1 MKLSKGL
8 YKDTDPID
16 QLLGTYPNARNMII
30 NKVQGALV
38 NELGFDKVHD
48 LNKKIVGSIPIIN
61 DEIILFSRDDDDAT
75 QTTSTALAKVTITFP
90 NTMSGTLTVAYIN
103 SNGTAQEQVIN
114 MQETIAEDSTIASHD
129 VTINGGSFIQY
140 STNADL
146 TFTFSIPPSTDS
158 DNVASNLTITP
169 IQQSTVTT
177 IAYESEIGRL
187 SKDGVYTTILKS
199 DSLKFRSDSFMKGIY
214 VLNFN
219 KEIIIAFTDDKT
231 QPKILNIDKLPFS
244 VDANKK
250 IIDEKEI
257 VLMYI
262 FPEYKRPVVVYK
274 EVVDNGGALKT
285 GAYFLSFAYELEDGS
300 RTNFTPL
307 DGPIIVTNST
317 LELTGSY
324 RKDMQN
330 NFELVSMYDGAEPNT
345 TSSKSIRFKV
355 TNVDLRYKYLLFA
368 VYKKIGGNTTSELV
382 QKIEIASVLNLLDGS
397 DDDIPSSGATTVNT
411 PDSEDT
417 DEGLTITY
425 SGRETSIDLLLEDI
439 SIGNDTYSTAK
450 TITYFDSKLFL
461 GNLTS
466 HEDFNYQP
474 FAMNIQSTWTRDYI
488 DVNSV
493 RGSYKDELMVY
504 NKRGFRPDE
513 VYAFYIAFLYNDGTW
528 SGAYHIPGRDK
539 EKVTVSLED
548 ANGNYLSPVTVDEDI
563 KLKDIVLGD
572 VTEGTITSTDRIQYQ
587 DIFQHDLGI
596 SKNIKWFH
604 TRETARIDGK
614 MGYWS
619 NATELYPGDPTTFG
633 SSAGTPVRHHKFPGY
648 ETMNGLNTTFIQQDA
663 DGNSIP
669 PGGTGVGHLVV
680 IAYMDSCMMDLRP
693 SIVGDEE
700 EYMSQGSNDLSK
712 STAHNHLYNRQRV
725 YHHLY
730 LYIASGNGQAAPG
743 YYFLAQ
749 SLDPRDFTDTGGAF
763 SHYLTD
769 PVIEIS
775 GDQRRGDWQHSNIPP
790 QNIVDGTNAIKDLYP
805 NMLTPRNT
813 DRLADGLDYEYEG
826 TKMNKDG
833 CGFERDIFELP
844 MRTEQSYEYINGGD
858 AQYYASN
865 VFMGHWYHKHCRNG
879 KLCGP
884 GTPKTQA
891 YARRWGEG
899 KNAKCPRARGPYNY
913 YEWNLQHLDII
924 QGSGD
929 TGVGNFTVIPNWWS
943 STSNQVSDS
952 TLNGNGIKTIRKDVE
967 YNFSA
972 SLGNYTQPSFI
983 TSQPYGAVGN
993 GQVKQTNFANATT
1006 SVSTSTLAPVTF
1018 ESFHT
1023 GPSGLAN
1030 AVAQAPLTGNSQ
1042 FPTTKTGNTPDG
1054 FFSNNNYTYTAVGP
1068 HTLYISGKFGCLVE
1082 SSYTSGD
1089 EKKPRQI
1096 VISGIRK
1103 LRRGDPDDE
1112 TTWERTDVFKN
1123 TETNQGTL
1131 KASGDKVA
1139 TSTLG
1144 GNFLSEDVENVF
1156 RPDVFVAITLNTGDI
1171 LQFYHETTVTGLGSV
1186 SHTNSTTPTRIAYEY
1201 DLQFLTY
1208 KYTFPEPTYSPYS
1221 MYTAVLGIRF
1231 NNIEIP
1237 RELAKDIQG
1246 YQFFYAE
1253 RDAKNTQTFDQSI
1266 AFHGAPHALFPDE
1279 EGSYAGHLIPMGNL
1293 RLTSTNE
1300 YGDTGAGYTN
1310 SDWSQEGLTM
1320 DGNDFSKQHKINP
1333 SSFRFHGFNVLNFKP
1348 NVQGAYIK
1356 RVAELGSC
1364 EYTDV
1369 RLNTIT
1375 NANQLDAGKDTADT
1389 ATAAG
1394 GGDPFFLNST
1404 TTGKNNTVDTILQAG
1419 YNQIWNRYGT
1429 STTAQRNP
1437 SFSLAS
1443 NHYYKLRQ
1451 LQDIGYVPGDTVVT
1465 KKSVTVNNTF
1475 SEECLHATIVHY
1487 DNENNWS
1494 EINHHTGFL
1503 SSSVDSNT
1511 NITTYT
1517 EPMGWRKIK
1526 SNFETETGSQIVDQ
1540 IQGPKYNLVD
1550 LKSYKTNLYNS
1561 FYDQKFIA
1569 TKNYFKLTDNQK
1581 LEIEINQSITLDTGP
1596 IYGGDTFTGMYG
1608 VRLTGPAYYSKGKDA
1623 EIWSSSNKLHGVKNI
1638 FFFPVY
1644 TAANV
1649 ALRHAATEVFKDS
1662 YYPRCGVGS
1671 LTNSGETTTINSRLD
1686 QKKQALHNYRGR
1698 STDIDNT
1705 NSITYNQ
1712 DYSSL
1717 NNYNV
1722 LTAYDNRDLFLGKFP
1737 YRIIRSQPF
1746 AQEDKTM
1753 SLKEFRSNDFY
1764 EMVKNRGHL
1773 VNLEGIG
1780 KELIIHHEHSIFKTT
1795 TKDVI
1800 ATNTAQATLG
1810 TGDIFQFAP
1819 TELITSENGYAGTQH
1834 LSSILISKAG
1844 YSFVDE
1850 EQGKVFLVNNKLQE
1864 ISSTGLRQW
1873 FRDNLSFQNTTT
1885 PSTDTPFNLGGSGYV
1900 TAFDELNNRILL
1912 TKKDLKLNVP
1922 LVTDVQVPT
1931 TFLAVDPAC
1940 QLDSDGNPTGFVIY
1954 QNLQVL
1960 DQYGELIET
1969 VPNVS
1974 THEGYVAPSLDPVL
1988 CPSKPTL
1995 YLEWVGRKGSRVN
2008 KFEGEKVVLKAV
2020 VSEPQ
2025 DGDLTVTVAYSGTY
2039 DQAGIP
2045 GTTIVIPTGA
2055 IEAEIEGATL
2065 TIDQVIE
2072 LTPDETII
2080 ATATAVTKDGG
2091 LDDNN
2096 NQITIQNAAD
2106 IIGSAV
2112 TVKVLDCPVLAND
2125 SAAGITNGGSTDIV
2139 LSNNDS
2145 YGSIVSGVDEIYK
2158 ITGLPVDSSNNVIG
2172 TLTDNNNNN
2181 ASLVVG
2187 STLTKSTSGTNGQ
2200 SQPGT
2205 YSVKF
2210 THNSTA
2216 ATTGSFSYSVS
2227 KASCSTTAT
2236 VDLGVLSVD
2245 ENTYIDIFFDDS
2257 GSMGTTEDDLNAMKN
2272 APYSNQHGL
2281 RKLLQ
2286 DFYATGQT
2294 EAQGNTNT
2302 TTNGKDAYDSKVRI
2316 RDYSDLSTNPVERT
2330 WHCLNNGG
2338 AGFGTGASDP
2348 YPSAS
2353 KVIMFAFQDEANGV
2367 YHPASNFNTTS
2378 TTSQHDTDIG
2388 NLKTTITNLN
2398 SSDAAFYR
2406 ANVFQVATSTTGEN
2420 LAFKQYLT
2428 AVKDG
2433 TGVYNAGGLSGVSN
2447 VGFTFDVVPNNDGGS
2462 GAPNTGYYK
2471 NLIKTAMENLGF
2483 TF

>member
-16 QLLGTYPNARNMII
+16 QLMGTYPNARNMII

-38 NELGFDKVHD
+38 NELGFDRIHT

-61 DEIILFSRDDDDAT
+61 DEIIIFSRDDDDAT
-75 QTTSTALAKVTITFP
+75 QTTVTNLCKIKVTFP
-90 NTMSGTLTVAYIN
+90 NTMSGTLSIGYTDSAGVAKTDTVSI
-103 SNGTAQEQVIN
+103 TD
-114 MQETIAEDSTIASHD
+114 TIAEDTSISSHD
-129 VTINGGSFIQY
+129 FLVNGASFITQTD
-140 STNADL
+140 SIPANNL
-146 TFTFSIPPSTDS
+146 TFTFSVPPSTNS
-158 DNVASNLTITP
+158 NNVASNLTVAF
-169 IQQSTVTT
+169 IQQSSVTN
-177 IAYESEIGRL
+177 ISYESEIGRL
-187 SKDGVYTTILKS
+187 TKDGTYTTILKS
-199 DSLKFRSDSFMKGIY
+199 DSLKFRSDTFMKGVF

-219 KEIIIAFTDDKT
+219 KEIIIAFTDEKT
-231 QPKILNIDKLPFS
+231 PPKILNIDKLPFE

-250 IIDEKEI
+250 LIDESKI
-257 VLMYI
+257 VLSYI
-262 FPEYKRPVVVYK
+262 FPEYKRPVVSYK

-307 DGPIIVTNST
+307 DGPIMVTDST

-330 NFELVSMYDGAEPNT
+330 NFDLVSMYDGAEPGT

-355 TNVDLRYKYLLFA
+355 SNIDRRYKYLLFA

-382 QKIEIASVLNLLDGS
+382 QKIEIQSILDIDQAS
-397 DDDIPSSGATTVNT
+397 DDDITVSNAADVNT
-411 PDSEDT
+411 PDAADDDVGFS
-417 DEGLTITY
+417 ITY
-425 SGRETSIDLLLEDI
+425 SGRETTTDLLLEDI
-439 SIGNDTYSTAK
+439 SIGNETYSTAK

-474 FAMNIQSTWTRDYI
+474 YAMNIQATWTRDYI

-493 RGSYKDELMVY
+493 RGSYKDELMIY

-539 EKVTVSLED
+539 DTVTVSLED
-548 ANGNYLSPVTVDEDI
+548 AEGNYLSPITISEDI
-563 KLKDIVLGD
+563 KLKDVVIGD
-572 VTEGTITSTDRIQYQ
+572 VTEGTITPTDRIQYQ

-596 SKNIKWFH
+596 SKNARWFQ
-604 TRETARIDGK
+604 TRETAGIDGK
-614 MGYWS
+614 MGYWR
-619 NATELYPGDPTTFG
+619 NETELYPGDENTFG
-633 SSAGTPVRHHKFPGY
+633 SSAGKPVRHHKFPGY
-648 ETMNGLNTTFIQQDA
+648 EAMNGLNTTFVAQDA
-663 DGNSIP
+663 NGNAIA
-669 PGGTGVGHLVV
+669 PGGTGTGHLVV

-693 SIVGDEE
+693 SQVGDEE
-700 EYMSQGSNDLSK
+700 TFMSQGHNDLSRN
-712 STAHNHLYNRQRV
+712 TGHNQLYNRQRV

-730 LYIASGNGQAAPG
+730 LYVPSGNGQAAPG

-749 SLDPRDFTDTGGAF
+749 SLDPRDFTETDGAF

-769 PVIEIS
+769 ATIQIT
-775 GDQRRGDWQHSNIPP
+775 GDQRRGDWQHSVIPP
-790 QNIVDGTNAIKDLYP
+790 ENIVDGTNAINDLYP

-826 TKMNKDG
+826 TKMNKDR
-833 CGFERDIFELP
+833 CGFEKDIYELP
-844 MRTEQSYEYINGGD
+844 MRTEQSYYYIDGGD
-858 AQYYASN
+858 TQYYGSQI
-865 VFMGHWYHKHCRNG
+865 FMGHWYHRYCRNG
-879 KLCGP
+879 RICGP

-891 YARRWGEG
+891 YARRWGEK
-899 KNAKCPRARGPYNY
+899 KNAKCSRARGPFNY

-924 QGSGD
+924 KGSGD

-972 SLGNYTQPSFI
+972 SLGNYLQPSFI
-983 TSQPYGAVGN
+983 TSQPYGAIGN
-993 GQVKQTNFANATT
+993 AQVKQNNYAGAP
-1006 SVSTSTLAPVTF
+1006 SIVSSSTLAPITF

-1023 GPSGLAN
+1023 GSPGLAN
-1030 AVAQAPLTGNSQ
+1030 AVAQSPLTSSSQ
-1042 FPTTKTGNTPDG
+1042 FATTKTGNTPDG
-1054 FFSNNNYTYTAVGP
+1054 FFSNNNYTYEAVGP
-1068 HTLYISGKFGCLVE
+1068 HTLFISGKFGCLVE
-1082 SSYTSGD
+1082 SSYTAGD
-1089 EKKPRQI
+1089 EKKAKQI

-1103 LRRGDPDDE
+1103 LRRGDPDDQN
-1112 TTWERTDVFKN
+1112 TWERTDVFKN
-1123 TETNQGTL
+1123 TETNTGTL
-1131 KASGDKVA
+1131 KASGDKVS

-1144 GNFLSEDVENVF
+1144 GNFLTEDIENVF
-1156 RPDVFVAITLNTGDI
+1156 RPDLFVAISLNTGDI
-1171 LQFYHETTVTGLGSV
+1171 LQFYHETTVSGLSAV
-1186 SHTNSTTPTRIAYEY
+1186 SHTDANTPTRIAYEY

-1208 KYTFPEPTYSPYS
+1208 QYTIPTPNYSPYS

-1266 AFHGAPHALFPDE
+1266 AFHGAPHALYPDE
-1279 EGSYAGHLIPMGNL
+1279 ESSYAGHLIPMGNL
-1293 RLTSTNE
+1293 RLTSSNE
-1300 YGDTGAGYTN
+1300 YGDTGSGYTT
-1310 SDWSQEGLTM
+1310 DEWEQDGLTM
-1320 DGNDFSKQHKINP
+1320 DANDFSKQHKINP
-1333 SSFRFHGFNVLNFKP
+1333 SSFRFHGFNALNFKP
-1348 NVQGAYIK
+1348 TIQSAYIK
-1356 RVAELGSC
+1356 RVSELGSC

-1369 RLNTIT
+1369 RVNTIT
-1375 NANQLDAGKDTADT
+1375 QANQLNPGANTADT
-1389 ATAAG
+1389 AAG
-1394 GGDPFFLNST
+1394 ADGTVYFLNST
-1404 TTGKNNTVDTILQAG
+1404 TTGKNNTVDTLLQAG
-1419 YNQIWNRYGT
+1419 YNQIWNRYST

-1443 NHYYKLRQ
+1443 NHYYKVRQ

-1465 KKSVTVNNTF
+1465 KKSVTVNNTY

-1487 DNENNWS
+1487 DNETKYS

-1503 SSSVDSNT
+1503 NSSVSNGV
-1511 NITTYT
+1511 TTYS
-1517 EPMGWRKIK
+1517 EPMGWRRIK
-1526 SNFETETGSQIVDQ
+1526 SNYELDNGNQVVDQ

-1561 FYDQKFIA
+1561 FYDQRFIA
-1569 TKNYFKLTDNQK
+1569 TKNYFKLTASEK
-1581 LEIEINQSITLDTGP
+1581 LEIDVNQSITKSTGP

-1608 VRLTGPAYYSKGKDA
+1608 IRLTGPAYYSKGKDA
-1623 EIWSSSNKLHGVKNI
+1623 EIWSSSNKLHAVKNI
-1638 FFFPVY
+1638 FYFPVY

-1671 LTNSGETTTINSRLD
+1671 LSNSGETTTINSKLD

-1698 STDIDNT
+1698 STDIENT
-1705 NSITYNQ
+1705 NTTTYNQ

-1722 LTAYDNRDLFLGKFP
+1722 VTAYDNRDLFLGKFP
-1737 YRIIRSQPF
+1737 YRIIRSQSF
-1746 AQEDKTM
+1746 GQEDKTM
-1753 SLKEFRSNDFY
+1753 SLKEFRTNDYY

-1834 LSSILISKAG
+1834 LSSVLISKAG
-1844 YSFVDE
+1844 YSFVDQ

-1873 FRDNLSFQNTTT
+1873 FRDNLSFQNTTA

-1900 TAFDELNNRILL
+1900 TAFDELNNRLLL
-1912 TKKDLKLNVP
+1912 TKKDLKLNVS

-1931 TFLAVDPAC
+1931 TFRAINPVC
-1940 QLDSDGNPTGFVIY
+1940 QLDSDGNSTGFVIY
-1954 QNLQVL
+1954 QNIEEI
-1960 DQYGELIET
+1960 DQYG
-1969 VPNVS
+1969 NVMNVVANES
-1974 THEGYVAPSLDPVL
+1974 SHEAYQAPVINNIL
-1988 CPSKPTL
+1988 CPGKPKL
-1995 YLEWVGRKGSRVN
+1995 YIEWVPPTPAPRVN
-2008 KFEGEKVVLKAV
+2008 KFEGEQVTLKAV
-2020 VSEPQ
+2020 IDEAQ
-2025 DGDLTVTVAYSGTY
+2025 EGDITVTVAYSGTY
-2039 DQAGIP
+2039 NQDGIP
-2045 GTTIVIPTGA
+2045 ATSIVIPSGST
-2055 IEAEIEGATL
+2055 EATITGATL
-2065 TIDQVIE
+2065 TIDQVVE

-2080 ATATAVTKDGG
+2080 ATVTNVTRDGG
-2091 LDDNN
+2091 TNDDGSAN
-2096 NQITIQNAAD
+2096 TINNAAEVV
-2106 IIGSAV
+2106 GGAQ
-2112 TVKVLDCPVLAND
+2112 TVKVLDCPVLVND
-2125 SAAGITNGGSTDIV
+2125 SVSGITFGGSVDLTA
-2139 LSNNDS
+2139 LTSNDS
-2145 YGSIVSGVDEIYK
+2145 QGSIVAGVPIVYK
-2158 ITGLPVDSSNNVIG
+2158 LASLPTDSSNNLIG
-2172 TLTDNNNNN
+2172 TLTDNNNSN

-2187 STLTKSTSGTNGQ
+2187 STITQDSNGNI
-2200 SQPGT
+2200 SI
-2205 YSVKF
+2205 KF
-2210 THNSTA
+2210 THAGGSA
-2216 ATTGSFSYSVS
+2216 ATTGSFTYSAS
-2227 KASCSTTAT
+2227 KGPCSSVAT

-2245 ENTYIDIFFDDS
+2245 ENTYIDIWFDDS
-2257 GSMGTTEDDLNAMKN
+2257 GSMSSTEDDLDNMVNA
-2272 APYSNQHGL
+2272 AYSNSNGL

-2294 EAQGNTNT
+2294 EGQGNTNT
-2302 TTNGKDAYDSKVRI
+2302 TTNGKDAYEDKVRV
-2316 RDYSDLSTNPVERT
+2316 RDISSLGSGATERT
-2330 WHCLNNGG
+2330 WNCLNNGG
-2338 AGFGTGASDP
+2338 AGFGTGSSDP
-2348 YPSAS
+2348 FPSAS
-2353 KVIMFAFQDEANGV
+2353 KVLVFIFQDEAENS
-2367 YHPASNFNTTS
+2367 YHSTTS
-2378 TTSQHDTDIG
+2378 AVNRTSQHDTDIED
-2388 NLKTTITNLN
+2388 LRDTITDLN
-2398 SSDAAFYR
+2398 TTDSSFYR
-2406 ANVFQVATSTTGEN
+2406 ANVFQIATSTTGQF
-2420 LAFKQYLT
+2420 AVFKQYLQNCQN
-2428 AVKDG
+2428 G
-2433 TGVYNAGGLSGVSN
+2433 TGNYSGTNGLSDMSGN
-2447 VGFTFDVVPNNDGGS
+2447 VGFTYDVVANNDS
-2462 GAPNTGYYK
+2462 STTSGYYT
-2471 NLIKTAMENLGF
+2471 NLIKTAMENLGY